1 MASNEFL
8 GASSPTGRGGVTS
21 LTVTLAFFSAAGGAP
36 PARLLLDRL
45 LSFSPLPAMAK
56 SVLDTSFLCLL
67 LIHHQKP
74 PKEAKRTTTI
84 GTTIAGIRVARLSE
98 PPPEDAVDVSAAA
111 LLVLEEVWDAREA
124 DSTDCIEENC
134 AALVMGISPE
144 LVVVPTTPSA
154 PVVSMA

>member
-8 GASSPTGRGGVTS
+8 GASSPTDRGGTTS
-21 LTVTLAFFSAAGGAP
+21 LMATLAFFSAGGGAP

-74 PKEAKRTTTI
+74 PKEARRTTTT
-84 GTTIAGIRVARLSE
+84 GTTIAGIRVAKLSE
-98 PPPEDAVDVSAAA
+98 PAPEDAVDVSEAAS
-111 LLVLEEVWDAREA
+111 LVLEEVWEAREA
-124 DSTDCIEENC
+124 DSTDWIEENW
-134 AALVMGISPE
+134 AASVMGTTPL
-144 LVVVPTTPSA
+144 LVVVLATPSM
-154 PVVSMA
+154 VVSKA